1 MEGRGRQVQCSPFV
15 AALRYDRSLVRQLPD
30 PLDHLSEGPKEEET
44 AAALTTEV
52 NQRTWT
58 LVGGKNEE
66 GAEKKHLNKKKKKKP
81 ARCFRKMSINLV
93 LFLYPRGA
101 AMLAALRLA
110 HFLTSMFS

>member
-1 MEGRGRQVQCSPFV
+1 MEGRGRQVQFSPFV
-15 AALRYDRSLVRQLPD
+15 AVLRYDRSLVRQLPD
-30 PLDHLSEGPKEEET
+30 PLDHLSEGPKEEEM

-66 GAEKKHLNKKKKKKP
+66 GAEKKHLNKKKKKKKS

-101 AMLAALRLA
+101 AMLAALSWLI
-110 HFLTSMFS
+110 F